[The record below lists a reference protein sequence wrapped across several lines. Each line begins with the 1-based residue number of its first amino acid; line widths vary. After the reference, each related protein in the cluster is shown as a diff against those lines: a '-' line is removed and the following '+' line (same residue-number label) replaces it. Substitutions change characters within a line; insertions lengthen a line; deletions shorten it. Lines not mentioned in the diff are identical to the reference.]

1 MSGKIVF
8 YINKQDLETLS
19 DAINILEKIRME
31 LGDTYTDLTLD
42 LNMSLFHLRNFLEN
56 LRKYVKTTTG

>member
-8 YINKQDLETLS
+8 YISKQDLETLS
-19 DAINILEKIRME
+19 DAINVLEKIGME

-56 LRKYVKTTTG
+56 LRKHVRREEK

>member
-1 MSGKIVF
+1 MSGKIIF
-8 YINKQDLETLS
+8 YISKQDLETLS
-19 DAINILEKIRME
+19 DAVDVLEKIGME

-56 LRKYVKTTTG
+56 LRKHVRREEK

>member
-56 LRKYVKTTTG
+56 LRKYIREEK